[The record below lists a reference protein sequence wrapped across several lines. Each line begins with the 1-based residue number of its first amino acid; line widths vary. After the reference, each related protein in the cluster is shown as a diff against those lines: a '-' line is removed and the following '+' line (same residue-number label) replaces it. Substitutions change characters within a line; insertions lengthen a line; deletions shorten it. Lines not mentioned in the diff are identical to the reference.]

1 MKSADIISLVMSL
14 LGVVSFCAVFTILF
28 GKYVKANVKETKEGK
43 RDIELI
49 DREITEQDVKAKRRK
64 KAGTIISNIL
74 FYGFLA
80 LITPAFAFALI
91 NKAQGNLTGFGN
103 ESMLVVASG
112 SMSFKNDANSYLFD
126 EEKQKTYTLDNQFAQ
141 YDMIFVTKVHDAS
154 DIHLY
159 DVVAFYNR
167 NPAANAIY
175 IHRVIDIKTGSD
187 GVTRYVTRGDA
198 NNATDNAGQEQ
209 YYATLDDI
217 KGVYNGKKIQGIGM
231 LVMFFQSPHG
241 IITILSVAYSILM
254 FNYLAGKIDKAE
266 EERVQKLSEIVD
278 SVSVKKDPK
287 NLSSAFRETI
297 YYGGYAY
304 HFNEAGFLSKEV
316 APGSGNNLKKVVTSN
331 GQETSSSFLMGETP
345 IQEEELMDT
354 SSYEE
359 EEQNN
364 EEEIQD
370 TTKDYE

>member
-1 MKSADIISLVMSL
+1 
-14 LGVVSFCAVFTILF
+14 
-28 GKYVKANVKETKEGK
+28 
-43 RDIELI
+43 
-49 DREITEQDVKAKRRK
+49 
-64 KAGTIISNIL
+64 
-74 FYGFLA
+74 
-80 LITPAFAFALI
+80 
-91 NKAQGNLTGFGN
+91 
-103 ESMLVVASG
+103 
-112 SMSFKNDANSYLFD
+112 
-126 EEKQKTYTLDNQFAQ
+126 
-141 YDMIFVTKVHDAS
+141 
-154 DIHLY
+154 
-159 DVVAFYNR
+159 
-167 NPAANAIY
+167 
-175 IHRVIDIKTGSD
+175 
-187 GVTRYVTRGDA
+187 
-198 NNATDNAGQEQ
+198 
-209 YYATLDDI
+209 
-217 KGVYNGKKIQGIGM
+217 M

-287 NLSSAFRETI
+287 NLSSSFRETI